1 MKKSHLCLAISAI
14 LSGGSAIADSVQ
26 SNNTQTTENH
36 TYSIVAPE
44 QKQLLGNTGGIQA
57 RVEQRL
63 SQIANIQL
71 KVKQR
76 LAQAGIRVSK
86 QLKNLGAISFA
97 ELTNDQVQ
105 SLRAQGYIVEVMGSK
120 QLVESSIQ
128 AQDTPWG
135 IDRVRSPEAWID
147 NKGEG
152 VKICVIDT
160 GIDYNHDDLKDTF
173 VKGVSTVGVGAG
185 GSGSE
190 DPMDTHYHGTHVSG
204 TIAAADNDLGV
215 VGVAPGAGL
224 YNVGAFAP
232 NGSAKDPDILAGLD
246 WCLEQGTDIVSMSY
260 GGSETTETEEIA
272 YKAAYDSGI
281 VLVAASG
288 NDGATAPIL
297 YPGRYPWTISV
308 GATTS
313 SNNIASFSQ
322 RGPELDVVAPG
333 SGINS
338 TEPGNGYRIASG
350 TSMATPHVAGVAALI
365 VAQLKANG
373 VETINTDLV
382 RDYLQLTAVDL
393 GDSGRDNTFGSGL
406 VDARAALDVADGGNM
421 KPVASYNYDLNEMTV
436 SFSNGSYDRDGSL
449 VNVTWDFGDGVT
461 STESDPVHT
470 YAAYGTYTVTLTVT
484 DDAGDS
490 SISSQDIQ
498 VRQIPGGALENG
510 VTFENFDGSKG
521 EQYDWWLDVDVASGK
536 QLDNL
541 TFAISG
547 GSGDADIYVRYGA
560 KPTTST
566 YDYRPYKGGNNETVN
581 VDDDDLQSGRWYVM
595 LRAYSD
601 YSGVDLIGNYQLSD
615 SDNNLD
621 PIAGFDVVTASLTAT
636 FTDSSTDSDGTISA
650 WLWDFGDGNTSAQ
663 QNPVHVY
670 ANAGT
675 YSVSLTVTDDADA
688 TNVKTASLT
697 VASDNDAPVAQ
708 FSHETNLL
716 TVTLN
721 DTSSDSDGVITSRLW
736 DFGDGNSS
744 TEQNPVHSYAASG
757 SYAISLTVTD
767 DDGATSS
774 ANASVVV
781 SDCVSDCG
789 ETFSNEQTTLIPDND
804 WLGVKS
810 SIAVDRNGDSGQVT
824 VSVRILHDDA
834 DQLLVKLRAPD
845 GTKWYVSKYEA
856 GNVVD
861 GIDKTLTFDAS
872 TIDSNGTWKLYL
884 YDRTSGVEGELDNW
898 SITFPAN

>member
-26 SNNTQTTENH
+26 SNK

-44 QKQLLGNTGGIQA
+44 QAQLLGNTGGIQA

-63 SQIANIQL
+63 SQISNIQL

-76 LAQAGIRVSK
+76 LEQAGIRVTR

-97 ELTNDQVQ
+97 ELNDDQVQ
-105 SLRAQGYIVEVMGSK
+105 SLRTQGYTIEVMGTK
-120 QLVESSIQ
+120 QLVETSIQ

-135 IDRVRSPEAWID
+135 INKVRSPEAWID
-147 NKGEG
+147 TKGEG
-152 VKICVIDT
+152 VKVCVIDT
-160 GIDYNHDDLKDTF
+160 GIDYNHDDLKDAF
-173 VKGVSTVGVGAG
+173 VKGISTVGVGAG
-185 GSGSE
+185 GAGSD

-272 YKAAYDSGI
+272 YKAAYDAGI

-406 VDARAALDVADGGNM
+406 VDARAALDVVDGGNM
-421 KPVASYNYDLNEMTV
+421 KPVAAYSYDLDEMTV
-436 SFSNGSYDRDGSL
+436 TFSNGSYDRDGSL
-449 VNVTWDFGDGVT
+449 VSLEWDFGDGST
-461 STESDPVHT
+461 STDSDPVHT
-470 YAAYGTYTVTLTVT
+470 YAGYGTYTVSLSVT
-484 DDAGDS
+484 DDAGDTS
-490 SISSQDIQ
+490 VSTQDIQ
-498 VRQIPGGALENG
+498 VRAIPGGALEND
-510 VTFENFDGSKG
+510 VAFTDIAASKG
-521 EQYDWWLDVDVASGK
+521 EEFHWWLDV
-536 QLDNL
+536 NL
-541 TFAISG
+541 ETGQAVDTLSFAISG
-547 GSGDADIYVRYGA
+547 GSGDADLYVRYGA

-581 VDDDDLQSGRWYVM
+581 VGQDDLQDGRWYVM
-595 LRAYSD
+595 VRAYSN
-601 YSGVDLIGNYQLSD
+601 YSGVDLLGSYQLTDAGNNEAPVAGYDVSITSLTAAFTDTSSD
-615 SDNNLD
+615 SDGNIVDWSWN
-621 PIAGFDVVTASLTAT
+621 
-636 FTDSSTDSDGTISA
+636 
-650 WLWDFGDGNTSAQ
+650 FGDGNTSTE
-663 QNPVHVY
+663 QNPVHTY
-670 ANAGT
+670 DSAGT
-675 YSVSLTVTDDADA
+675 YEVSLTVTDDADA

-774 ANASVVV
+774 ANASVVVV

-884 YDRTSGVEGELDNW
+884 YDRTSGVEGELDHW